1 MAAPLKSSAEA
12 AAIELP
18 EQIRLDI
25 RTSIGQIRQLGSSGG
40 SINTP
45 LASFATGKI
54 SGRLY
59 TRSSG
64 ARILLVENKVTPPER
79 VDEVLWLRPDH
90 ANQWLKPLP
99 ITRLAS
105 ITNFRSIAALVR
117 ASWKDQFFFIEEE
130 LNGNDIRPGLRP
142 PQIGA
147 LYAVLSHWKVTVEPA
162 TIVMPTATGK
172 TETMLAILAKERL
185 PKLLVVVPTD
195 ALRDQ
200 LVHKFQTFGVL
211 HAFGVVGQRAQ
222 FPIVGLL
229 KKIPTTVSAIQ
240 EMFELC
246 NVVVTTMAVA
256 GRAPEFVQAA
266 LAECA
271 SHLFIDEAHHVK
283 ALTWDRLKTHFKD
296 KPVLQFTA
304 TPFRNDGKL
313 IDGKPIFTY
322 PLRKAQAEGYFR
334 RVTFRP
340 VVEFYESVAD
350 EQIARRAIQQLRA
363 DLAQGFD
370 HLLMARVD
378 EIRRAKEIFP
388 VYEAL
393 AGDLKPLLL
402 HSELTRAERL
412 VALRAIRNRESRI
425 VVCVDMLGEG
435 FDLPQLK
442 IAAIHDIHKSLAVTL
457 QFIGRFTRSLEG
469 VGEATAIANIASP
482 EVEGRLR
489 ALYAEDSDWN
499 QLLQVLADSST
510 QREAKRAE
518 FLSHFVSDNPVIPL
532 QNITPKM
539 STVIYQTNC
548 LDWQIL
554 PLQRL
559 AEKMGLYGS
568 LSVNERAKVA
578 LFIVRNHEQVDWGEI
593 RDLANTIWDLY
604 ILYWDSARQL
614 LFIHAS
620 DKDSSLD
627 QLAHALAGTSATLIR
642 GEDVFRVF
650 YGLSRL
656 MLMNLGLHHSLSRA
670 VRFTMFVGADIQDG
684 LSQAQQQGKIK
695 SNTFGRGFE
704 LGEKVTVGCSHRG
717 RIWSY
722 RIASDISQWVE
733 WCNSV
738 GIKVLN
744 SSISFDKTVLPYLLI
759 PREISTRPARIPIM
773 VEWSDALLQRNE
785 SYVSVNIDGQFVPFL
800 EIGLEIGNRTASGP
814 LTFRVFTETHSY
826 EYEAAFVADGVLYRA
841 LQEDLEI
848 HFGKKRSIRLSEF
861 FQKEP
866 PIFYFDNGGFL
877 IYNRY
882 CELNLSN
889 RQPYSAERI
898 AVWDW
903 SGTDIQ
909 TESQTQQKIERS
921 IQYRVIQT
929 LLSPL
934 WDVRYDFLLD
944 DDSANEAADIA
955 GIAVVGDDILIDLFH
970 CKFSC
975 EPQPGSRLEDLYEVC
990 GQAQRSA
997 RWRHDVPKLLDHL
1010 LRRDSLRV
1018 AAGGITRF
1026 EKGTKELLV
1035 SLKNRSHLLKP
1046 RLRIFIVQ
1054 PGLSKSQA
1062 KLNQLELLGT
1072 SELHVKETSSAELRI
1087 IASR

>member
-1 MAAPLKSSAEA
+1 MAALLKVSAA
-12 AAIELP
+12 AAIKLP

-25 RTSIGQIRQLGSSGG
+25 RTSIGHIRQLRWSGSS
-40 SINTP
+40 IHTP
-45 LASFATGKI
+45 LSSFKSGRI
-54 SGRLY
+54 SGRIH

-64 ARILLVENKVTPPER
+64 HRVLLVENKVAPPES
-79 VDEVLWLRPDH
+79 VDEVLWLRSEH
-90 ANQWLKPLP
+90 VNQWLKPAP
-99 ITRLAS
+99 ITRFAD
-105 ITNFRSIAALVR
+105 ITNVRSLAATVCN
-117 ASWKDQFFFIEEE
+117 SWKDQFFFIEEDSSE
-130 LNGNDIRPGLRP
+130 NDLKPGLRP

-147 LYAVLSHWKVTVEPA
+147 LYNILGHWKVTIEPA
-162 TIVMPTATGK
+162 TIVMPTGTGK
-172 TETMLAILAKERL
+172 TETMLAVLVKEQL

-200 LVHKFQTFGVL
+200 LAHKFQTLGIL
-211 HAFGVVGQRAQ
+211 QPFGVVSPKAHL
-222 FPIVGLL
+222 PIVGSI
-229 KKIPTTVSAIQ
+229 KKIPTTVSAVQ
-240 EMFELC
+240 EVFDVC
-246 NVVVTTMAVA
+246 NVVVTTMAIA
-256 GRAPEFVQAA
+256 GRATELIQRA
-266 LAECA
+266 LAQCS
-271 SHLFIDEAHHVK
+271 SHLFIDEAHHIK
-283 ALTWDRLKTHFKD
+283 APTWDRLKAHFTE

-313 IDGKPIFTY
+313 IDGKAIFTY
-322 PLRKAQAEGYFR
+322 PLRKAQAEGYFKR
-334 RVTFRP
+334 ITFRP
-340 VVEFYESVAD
+340 VVEFYESAAD
-350 EQIARRAIQQLRA
+350 EKIARRAIEQLRS
-363 DLAQGFD
+363 DLNRGFD
-370 HLLMARVD
+370 HLLMARAD

-388 VYEAL
+388 IYEAL
-393 AGDLKPLLL
+393 ADDFKPLLL

-412 VALRAIRNRESRI
+412 AALDAIRNRESRI

-457 QFIGRFTRSLEG
+457 QFIGRFTRTLEG

-489 ALYAEDSDWN
+489 GLYAEDSDWN

-510 QREAKRAE
+510 QREARRAE
-518 FLSHFVSDNPVIPL
+518 FLSQFSDNPIIPL
-532 QNITPKM
+532 QNIMPKM
-539 STVIYQTNC
+539 STVIYRTSC

-578 LFIVRNHEQVDWGEI
+578 LFVVRNNDQVDWGEI
-593 RDLANTIWDLY
+593 RDLANTIWNLY

-620 DKDSSLD
+620 DKDASLD
-627 QLAHALAGTSATLIR
+627 QLAHAATGTSAILIR
-642 GEDVFRVF
+642 GEEVFRVF
-650 YGLSRL
+650 HGMRRL

-704 LGEKVTVGCSHRG
+704 VGEKATVGCSHRG
-717 RIWSY
+717 RVWSY
-722 RIASDISQWVE
+722 RIASDVSEWVE
-733 WCNSV
+733 WCNSI
-738 GIKVLN
+738 GTKVLD

-759 PREISTRPARIPIM
+759 PREVSARPARTPIM
-773 VEWSDALLQRNE
+773 VEWSDALLQRSE
-785 SYVSVNIDGQFVPFL
+785 SYISLDIDGVRVPFL
-800 EIGLEIGNRTASGP
+800 EIGLEVSNVSQDGP
-814 LTFRVFTETHSY
+814 LTFRIFTDTRKY
-826 EYEAAFVADGVLYRA
+826 EYEVAFLADGVVYRA
-841 LQEDLEI
+841 LQEDLQI

-866 PIFYFDNGGFL
+866 PVFYFDNGGFL

-889 RQPYSAERI
+889 RQPYSADRI
-898 AVWDW
+898 VAWDW
-903 SGTDIQ
+903 TGTDIQ
-909 TESQTQQKIERS
+909 TESQTQQKIKCS

-929 LLSPL
+929 LLSTS
-934 WDVRYDFLLD
+934 WDVEYDFLLD
-944 DDSANEAADIA
+944 DDSANEAADVV
-955 GIAVVGDDILIDLFH
+955 GIALVGDELLIDFVH

-975 EPQPGSRLEDLYEVC
+975 ESQPGSRLKDLYEVC

-997 RWRHDVPKLLDHL
+997 RWRHDVPKLLENL

-1018 AAGGITRF
+1018 ASGGVSRF

-1046 RLRIFIVQ
+1046 KIRIFIVQ

-1062 KLNQLELLGT
+1062 KPSQLELLGT
-1072 SELHVKETSSAELRI
+1072 SELHAKEISSADLRV
-1087 IASR
+1087 IASQ